1 MKLFFRYYLNLLAI
15 VAAFVLCN
23 GYGALRPFAM
33 AQDAETQF
41 GLAIGLTAILFITSF
56 VAIKFFPAFRAT
68 LFLSGCTAALGT
80 LFSLIVLILKETE
93 SSRIGFGDG
102 VLIFLVVT
110 PIFAVLC
117 AAFTASAKNL
127 IMAFFR
133 GDFLTVL
140 FALIIG
146 YSAGMLAV
154 CLIALT
160 AQLSILITILMLIGL
175 AGGAPGVKSDVID
188 SDDYVVYDSNGNLH
202 FLSYKTS
209 GNRAV
214 DTDGNTLRKGSG
226 NSWD

>member
-1 MKLFFRYYLNLLAI
+1 MKLFFRYYINLLAI

-41 GLAIGLTAILFITSF
+41 SLAISLTAILFIASF
-56 VAIKFFPAFRAT
+56 LSIKFFPAFRAT

-80 LFSLIVLILKETE
+80 LFSLLVLISVETQ

-102 VLIFLVVT
+102 VLIFIVVT
-110 PIFAVLC
+110 PIFAILC
-117 AAFTASAKNL
+117 AAFTASVKNL
-127 IMAFFR
+127 IFAFFR

-140 FALIIG
+140 FALMIG

-154 CLIALT
+154 CLFTIIG
-160 AQLSILITILMLIGL
+160 QLSILVTILMLIGL
-175 AGGAPGVKSDVID
+175 AGGAPGIKSDVID
-188 SDDYVVYDSNGNLH
+188 SEDYVVHDSNGNLH
-202 FLSYKTS
+202 FLNYKTS

-226 NSWD
+226 NTWD